1 LQFEGKSSPSIE
13 KVFLVN
19 SLKHNFLS
27 ISQLC
32 DTGYK
37 IVFDHVCYLILENNK
52 VIYVENRKGNVN
64 KIKTNAYMR
73 IKSCLIT
80 NIKDNFLWHRKLSHI
95 SMDIL
100 SKLIKNELVKGFPHI
115 DFKKKKICDAC

>member
-1 LQFEGKSSPSIE
+1 M
-13 KVFLVN
+13 
-19 SLKHNFLS
+19 
-27 ISQLC
+27 
-32 DTGYK
+32 
-37 IVFDHVCYLILENNK
+37 FDHVCYLILENNK
-52 VIYVENRKGNVN
+52 VTYVENRKGNVN

-95 SMDIL
+95 SMGIL

-115 DFKKKKICDAC
+115 DFKKKKLCDAC